1 MNSNSHTPAQMPI
14 DASALLEQGRTLLK
28 AGQHREALAIADRL
42 LEESEE
48 TPAALLFAGEV
59 HFTRANFVESERLS
73 RQCML
78 HFPDEFGGPILR
90 CRAVLATG
98 RMGEARNI
106 ALSMAD
112 KEITD
117 DTQIGILVTV
127 LSGCMRPDAAYP
139 LCKRAI
145 EIDPYNPEAHRRL
158 ALTCR
163 LIGKIDEA
171 VNAAEIAIR
180 FDPHDYE
187 MIGLR
192 SAVSTATKEKNHM
205 AELEALLAAGC
216 RNALGGARVAYAL
229 AKECEEIGESE
240 RSFAFLEAGAR
251 FKRQT
256 IKYDVKA
263 ELDTFKTV
271 RETFSA
277 EALAGSSEGFDTKE
291 PIFILGLPR
300 TGSTLVERIVSSHSA
315 VHSAGE
321 LQHFSGAVM
330 EEVRKLGPLA
340 DQADLVRKS
349 LQTDPLTVGRRYLER
364 TRPFTGHTQY
374 FIDKQ
379 PVNYVMLGLIQ
390 QALPNATI
398 IHLRRAP
405 MDACYAVYKFLFNQA
420 YAWSYDL
427 NEIAQYYVGYRQ
439 LMDHWRT
446 VLPGKVMDI
455 AYEDVVEDLEGEARR
470 LIAHLGLKW
479 EPACLEFHE
488 SEAATMTGSAVQVR
502 KKIYSSSV
510 GRWRDYETQLQPLAN
525 ALEAAGIDP
534 VVP

>member
-1 MNSNSHTPAQMPI
+1 M
-14 DASALLEQGRTLLK
+14 LLDQGLTLLK
-28 AGQHREALAIADRL
+28 AGQHQQALAIANRL
-42 LEESEE
+42 LNESEATSE
-48 TPAALLFAGEV
+48 VLLFAGEV
-59 HFTRANFVESERLS
+59 HFTRSNFVESERFATRCLYN
-73 RQCML
+73 
-78 HFPDEFGGPILR
+78 FPGEYGGPVLR
-90 CRAVLATG
+90 CRALMAQG
-98 RMGEARNI
+98 KAGEARDL

-112 KEITD
+112 KEIAD

-145 EIDPYNPEAHRRL
+145 ELDPYNPEAHRRL
-158 ALTCR
+158 ALTCK

-171 VNAAEIAIR
+171 IEAAEIALR

-192 SAVSTATKEKNHM
+192 SVVSTATKEKNHI

-216 RNALGGARVAYAL
+216 RNAQGGARVAYAL

-256 IKYDVKA
+256 IKYDVKS

-271 RETFSA
+271 RETFTA
-277 EALAGSSEGFDTKE
+277 DVLADASKGFNTKE

-300 TGSTLVERIVSSHSA
+300 TGSTLVDRIISSHSA
-315 VHSAGE
+315 VHSADE
-321 LQHFSGAVM
+321 LRHFSGAVM

-340 DQADLVRKS
+340 DQADLIRKS
-349 LQTDPLTVGRRYLER
+349 LHTDPLAVGRRYLER

-379 PVNYVMLGLIQ
+379 PVNYVMIGLINR
-390 QALPNATI
+390 ALPNATI
-398 IHLRRAP
+398 MHLRRTP
-405 MDACYAVYKFLFNQA
+405 MDACYAVYKFLFNEA

-439 LMDHWRT
+439 LMDHWHA
-446 VLPGKVMDI
+446 VLPGRIVDI

-470 LIAHLGLKW
+470 LIAELGLEW

-488 SEAATMTGSAVQVR
+488 SEAATMTGSAAQVR

-510 GRWRDYETQLQPLAN
+510 GRWRDYETQLKSLAD

-534 VVP
+534 YTP